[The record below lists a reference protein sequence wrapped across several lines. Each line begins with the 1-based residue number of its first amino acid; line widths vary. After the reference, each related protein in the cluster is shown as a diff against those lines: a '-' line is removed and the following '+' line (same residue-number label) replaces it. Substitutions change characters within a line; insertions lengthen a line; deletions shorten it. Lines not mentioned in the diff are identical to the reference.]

1 MDILGLI
8 IIIWHDTW
16 SFIKQDKGTTFPP
29 EKEKAMRK
37 NGTPEKVSK
46 EKTAVHPRVEMH
58 IPFLAGRPPR
68 ESNIN
73 HDDCT
78 NLQIAFYTSRT
89 LDEFL
94 EVT

>member
-46 EKTAVHPRVEMH
+46 EKNSSASK
-58 IPFLAGRPPR
+58 GRDAHTVSGWSATKR
-68 ESNIN
+68 IQHQS
-73 HDDCT
+73 
-78 NLQIAFYTSRT
+78 
-89 LDEFL
+89 
-94 EVT
+94 

>member
-1 MDILGLI
+1 MILGVFI
-8 IIIWHDTW
+8 I
-16 SFIKQDKGTTFPP
+16 QDKGTTFPP

-46 EKTAVHPRVEMH
+46 EKTAVHQRVEMH